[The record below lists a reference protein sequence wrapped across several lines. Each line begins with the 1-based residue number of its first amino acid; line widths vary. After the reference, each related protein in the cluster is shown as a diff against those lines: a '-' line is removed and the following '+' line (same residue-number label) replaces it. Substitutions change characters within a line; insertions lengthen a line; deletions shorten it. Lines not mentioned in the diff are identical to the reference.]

1 MFFGPA
7 ALNIIRNFIFK
18 LWIEEKHPCAHFGI
32 HKRSPK
38 RSPWS
43 SEVKNTPK
51 NWRKFELHLFQS
63 TLNCHSEAPFWA
75 PIFTYLKSTEC
86 PLSLEQKIIVV
97 SFLEI
102 FLAPCE
108 YECCEKSIFGAPEP
122 HSGLQNWKCPITFLK
137 ICVRALQSGIKIWVF
152 IESSWFLIPD
162 IIQDLFNHIF
172 EKYSERSPKRSHPM
186 FSNFEI
192 FKNWNLKNY
201 KIHFHFWKSQNL
213 KISGGSVL
221 GSVLNIFR
229 KWVWVGLEYYRE
241 SKINLIR

>member
-7 ALNIIRNFIFK
+7 ALNIVRNFIFK
-18 LWIEEKHPCAHFGI
+18 LWIEEKKPCAHFGI
-32 HKRSPK
+32 HKRSPW
-38 RSPWS
+38 SP
-43 SEVKNTPK
+43 ETKITPK
-51 NWRKFELHLFQS
+51 VWRKFELHLFQS

-86 PLSLEQKIIVV
+86 QLSLEQKIIVV

-137 ICVRALQSGIKIWVF
+137 ICVRALQSGIEIWVF

-162 IIQDLFNHIF
+162 NIQDLLKPIF
-172 EKYSERSPKRSHPM
+172 EKYSERSPKRSPSM
-186 FSNFEI
+186 ISSIENFKFWRE
-192 FKNWNLKNY
+192 FGHLWND
-201 KIHFHFWKSQNL
+201 FTRSQNSTTGL
-213 KISGGSVL
+213 RFWAPKIM
-221 GSVLNIFR
+221 
-229 KWVWVGLEYYRE
+229 E
-241 SKINLIR
+241 SRNMNS

>member
-18 LWIEEKHPCAHFGI
+18 LCIEEKHPCAHFGI

-38 RSPWS
+38 RGPWS

-51 NWRKFELHLFQS
+51 SSRKFQLHLFQS
-63 TLNCHSEAPFWA
+63 TLNCHSGAPFWA
-75 PIFTYLKSTEC
+75 PIFTYLKSAEC
-86 PLSLEQKIIVV
+86 QLSLEQKIIVV

-137 ICVRALQSGIKIWVF
+137 IFVRALQSGMKIWVF

-162 IIQDLFNHIF
+162 NIQDLLNHIF
-172 EKYSERSPKRSHPM
+172 EKYSERSPKRSPVI

-192 FKNWNLKNY
+192 FKNGSEFS
-201 KIHFHFWKSQNL
+201 HF
-213 KISGGSVL
+213 
-221 GSVLNIFR
+221 
-229 KWVWVGLEYYRE
+229 
-241 SKINLIR
+241 

>member
-1 MFFGPA
+1 MINTKNFEFFLKFVILGFLKLRSPKRSPQNCQ
-7 ALNIIRNFIFK
+7 NIGDYLKNLKISCFLDLQ
-18 LWIEEKHPCAHFGI
+18 LWISFETSFSNFELKKKNPCAHFGI

-43 SEVKNTPK
+43 SETKNTPK
-51 NWRKFELHLFQS
+51 SWRKFELHLFQS
-63 TLNCHSEAPFWA
+63 TLNCHSGAPFWA
-75 PIFTYLKSTEC
+75 PIFTYLKSAEC
-86 PLSLEQKIIVV
+86 QLSLEQKIIVV

-162 IIQDLFNHIF
+162 NIQNLPNHII
-172 EKYSERSPKRSHPM
+172 EKYSERSPKRSPPI

-192 FKNWNLKNY
+192 FKNWSEFS
-201 KIHFHFWKSQNL
+201 HF
-213 KISGGSVL
+213 
-221 GSVLNIFR
+221 
-229 KWVWVGLEYYRE
+229 
-241 SKINLIR
+241 